1 MSAKHHW
8 FDRVQ
13 QNLSLRLVLIVP
25 FVIELSLAV
34 GLVGYLSFK
43 NGQKAVNTLAYQSI
57 EKVSEIVENHLK
69 SYLST
74 PFQINQMNQQA
85 IALGF
90 LNLNDL
96 PKAGQYFGKQ
106 LQVYDVGYI
115 GYALT
120 TGEYAGAGRWMQGE
134 GIIID
139 EVSARTKWKDYAYA
153 TDANGNR
160 TKIVEITEYQ
170 PKEEAWYTE
179 TVKAGK
185 SVWSPVYAWE
195 DFPDIIS
202 VSANTPIYDN
212 NKQLVGVISVDLL
225 LSNISNF
232 LRKLKVSPSAK
243 IAIIE
248 RNGWTI
254 ASSGSEA
261 PFHLVDGEAKRMKII
276 DSQNLLIRA
285 ATRFIEQKFN
295 GFDGIDRTRS
305 LEFEFQDARQFI
317 QVTPWKDE
325 FGLDWLVVIVVPESD
340 FMSEI
345 ERNKQITI
353 LLCLLAVGGAIV
365 LGILTA
371 AWIGH
376 PIFQLIRSSHAIA
389 NGYFNQQIRVSGIR
403 ELRSLSESFNQMN
416 QQLLSFF
423 EELEARVEVRTADLA
438 REKDKSEQLL
448 LNILPKEIADRLKQ
462 EQGVIAEQFEEV
474 TILFADLVGFTRLAD
489 RLPPRE
495 LVECLNHIFSIF
507 DRLVDL
513 HGLEKIKT
521 IGDAYM
527 VVGGLPTPNPDCAE
541 AIANM
546 ALDMQVAIKALQM
559 TSNEAIEIRIGINT
573 GAVVAGVIGI
583 KKFIYDLW
591 GDAVNVASRMESLGV
606 PGQIQ
611 VTSQTYDRLK
621 DKYSFQPRGKI
632 LVKGKGEM
640 MTYWLIGKQ
649 ELANSTR
656 SDVIDNW

>member
-1 MSAKHHW
+1 MSAKSSW
-8 FDRVQ
+8 SDRIQ
-13 QNLSLRLVLIVP
+13 HNLSLRLVLIVP
-25 FVIELSLAV
+25 FVLELSIAV

-43 NGQKAVNTLAYQSI
+43 NGQKAVNTLAHQSI
-57 EKVSEIVENHLK
+57 EKVSEIVENHLEN
-69 SYLST
+69 YLKI
-74 PFQINQMNQQA
+74 PRQINQINQQA
-85 IALGF
+85 IELGL
-90 LNLNDL
+90 LNLRDL
-96 PKAGQYFGKQ
+96 PKMGHYFWTQ
-106 LQVYDVGYI
+106 LQVYEVGYI

-120 TGEYAGAGRWMQGE
+120 NGEYAGAGRWME
-134 GIIID
+134 GGGIVID
-139 EVSARTKWKDYAYA
+139 EVSKRTQWKDYAYA
-153 TDANGNR
+153 TDARGNR
-160 TKIVEITEYQ
+160 TEIAEITDYQ

-185 SVWSPVYAWE
+185 PIWSPVYAWD

-202 VSANTPIYDN
+202 ISANTPIYDKN
-212 NKQLVGVISVDLL
+212 RQLVGVISVDLL
-225 LSNISNF
+225 LSNISEF
-232 LRKLKVSPSAK
+232 LRQLEISPSAK

-248 RNGWTI
+248 RNGWSI
-254 ASSGSEA
+254 ASSGNET
-261 PFHLVDGEAKRMKII
+261 PFQLVDGEAKRLNITE
-276 DSQNLLIRA
+276 SQDPLIRT
-285 ATRFIEQKFN
+285 ATRFIKQKFG
-295 GFDGIDRTRS
+295 GFQQIDRS
-305 LEFEFQDARQFI
+305 QPLEFEFQGTRQFV
-317 QVTPWKDE
+317 QVAPWRDE
-325 FGLDWLVVIVVPESD
+325 LGLDWLVVVVVPESD

-345 ERNKQITI
+345 DRNKKTTLI
-353 LLCLLAVGGAIV
+353 LCAVAVVGAIV

-403 ELRSLSESFNQMN
+403 ELRSLSESFNKMN

-423 EELEARVEVRTADLA
+423 EELEAQVEIRTADLA

-474 TILFADLVGFTRLAD
+474 TILFADLVGFTCLAD

-546 ALDMQVAIKALQM
+546 ALDMQVAIKELQM
-559 TSNEAIEIRIGINT
+559 ISNEAIEIRIGINT

-606 PGQIQ
+606 PGKIQ

-640 MTYWLIGKQ
+640 MTYWLIEKK
-649 ELANSTR
+649 EFANSTR
-656 SDVIDNW
+656 SE